1 MSLFILY
8 GKKKG
13 YVRNTL
19 PPFVIM
25 FFPRI
30 SCMDSDLIYIT
41 YKITKFRIWRV
52 PQLVEIKAAQKT
64 LEYGVKALR
73 VAFSFLC
80 RS

>member
-1 MSLFILY
+1 ME
-8 GKKKG
+8 KKG

-64 LEYGVKALR
+64 LEYGVKGGHF
-73 VAFSFLC
+73 FSV
-80 RS
+80 